1 MMVLNQIEAKKAQN
15 NRNVNLEKD
24 EATDNKNKLN
34 IVEYRYK
41 YNKDGTLKSSYFNNM
56 EYQYKYNLE
65 GMLESKSASGK
76 TLLKYTYDKNNNIKT
91 IKDISGKSSVYYYD
105 ENNRIKSIKDN
116 NNISLAEYSYYNND
130 AIKSLKLG
138 NGVKSDYTYDGDG
151 NVKSLVTIGANG
163 ELLLDYKYAYDL
175 NGNRTEKIGNKH
187 KNYYSYDNMNRLKE
201 ARYDNISEKFTYDK
215 AQNRLTKTTDNIIE
229 RYTYNVKNQ
238 LKEIQGKDEKTV
250 FTYDKQGNTIKEET
264 NNGSN
269 IFEYNTLNK
278 AIKAVTKEG
287 NTLVSRYDSEGL
299 RYEIEENEKLSRF
312 IFHKD
317 NVLVETDKNYNVIS
331 RFARGY
337 EVVSADIKQD
347 SPTNCNLKC
356 TPKDDDLERYF
367 YIVDEQGSTTLIIN
381 SSANVANEYYYDA
394 FGNVLESTEDI
405 HNRITY
411 TGQQFDGT
419 TQQYYLRARFYN
431 PSIGRFTQEDIYRGD
446 GLNLYAYCKNNPVMY
461 YDPSGYVC
469 DSKKTSL
476 NTEGASNPDWITNKG
491 YKPQPGERTFE
502 GYVKNN
508 ADPEISLYTDSA
520 GFNNNKGNLGGE
532 FKRYGANSHG
542 GVSPHVHQPQR
553 NVAPNGNTYGSVGTK
568 TGNGGVTTPNSK
580 DIKQLYEYLEN
591 GKYHN

>member
-1 MMVLNQIEAKKAQN
+1 M
-15 NRNVNLEKD
+15 
-24 EATDNKNKLN
+24 
-34 IVEYRYK
+34 
-41 YNKDGTLKSSYFNNM
+41 
-56 EYQYKYNLE
+56 
-65 GMLESKSASGK
+65 
-76 TLLKYTYDKNNNIKT
+76 
-91 IKDISGKSSVYYYD
+91 
-105 ENNRIKSIKDN
+105 
-116 NNISLAEYSYYNND
+116 
-130 AIKSLKLG
+130 
-138 NGVKSDYTYDGDG
+138 
-151 NVKSLVTIGANG
+151 
-163 ELLLDYKYAYDL
+163 
-175 NGNRTEKIGNKH
+175 
-187 KNYYSYDNMNRLKE
+187 
-201 ARYDNISEKFTYDK
+201 
-215 AQNRLTKTTDNIIE
+215 
-229 RYTYNVKNQ
+229 
-238 LKEIQGKDEKTV
+238 
-250 FTYDKQGNTIKEET
+250 
-264 NNGSN
+264 
-269 IFEYNTLNK
+269 
-278 AIKAVTKEG
+278 
-287 NTLVSRYDSEGL
+287 
-299 RYEIEENEKLSRF
+299 
-312 IFHKD
+312 
-317 NVLVETDKNYNVIS
+317 
-331 RFARGY
+331 
-337 EVVSADIKQD
+337 
-347 SPTNCNLKC
+347 KC
-356 TPKDDDLERYF
+356 TPKDDELERYF
-367 YIVDEQGSTTLIIN
+367 YTVYEQGSTILITNN
-381 SSANVANEYYYDA
+381 SADIANEYYYDA
-394 FGNVLESTEDI
+394 FGNILESTEDI
-405 HNRITY
+405 LNRITY